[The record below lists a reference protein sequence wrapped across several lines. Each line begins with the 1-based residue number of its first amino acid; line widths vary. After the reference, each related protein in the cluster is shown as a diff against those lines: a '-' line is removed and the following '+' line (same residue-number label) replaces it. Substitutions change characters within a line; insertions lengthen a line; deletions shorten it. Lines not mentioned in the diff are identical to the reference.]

1 MKKYT
6 LEQYQEMAKKFN
18 KMSFSQKIKVLRDN
32 KEILTLA
39 SDHNFWGVKAV
50 DTDIQEELFDSDNEF
65 HLQETEWGSSEMHDL
80 VGLLG
85 INITDI

>member
-39 SDHNFWGVKAV
+39 SDHNFWGVKV
-50 DTDIQEELFDSDNEF
+50 LDEEIQDDLYETESGFDI
-65 HLQETEWGSSEMHDL
+65 ETEWGSREMHDL

>member
-1 MKKYT
+1 
-6 LEQYQEMAKKFN
+6 MAKNFN
-18 KMSFSQKIKVLRDN
+18 SKSFINQIRTVRDN
-32 KEILTLA
+32 KEIITLA
-39 SDHNFWGVKAV
+39 SDHNFWRVKAV

-65 HLQETEWGSSEMHDL
+65 HLQETEWGSREMHDL